1 MNQDLKHLAHEGKG
15 ISHSYNSALKSAQS
29 LVERDTIDLQERLH
43 LAEKDVKDAQD
54 QTRSDEEF
62 LCQQQDAVDRL
73 QHTLDDVVRT
83 LGTFIQN
90 NLTHW
95 ADNLRSPDVEAVMRV
110 LKDFNP
116 EAVESRTGRCVRIPE
131 TAHIETMKALR
142 GARAR
147 LSAFREVMRGQD
159 ALMKDQSSKHDELEV
174 KYTKVLELV
183 SQRDHEVTLLGN
195 RNTDLQKQIEDYE
208 RVIKHSHASLAE
220 KDRALRDKTIA
231 LDRVVQT
238 YNDYVKEKEE
248 LTGLVNQSTDYYAGL
263 INEKQEEVDDLRSQ
277 LGSAREEILARQHD
291 VRNVLAQTQAM
302 LGARSITGGS
312 PGPNMSKAHRVLGR
326 DKEKEKD
333 KPKRSLFD
341 RKGLSPISATDLCSS
356 ESRFSSKEALS
367 SHPSLTSS
375 ADRPVHG
382 RRASDPFREVSART
396 DSIGAMERHGRHII
410 GGGNPQIGSSLKQL
424 PTPPPHLPPRP
435 AMSQTRSNYQ
445 NWSPTPQTSGAASS
459 SSPSQ
464 LTPKTPIRRV
474 LSLIPEASVEDS
486 GSTRAESM
494 TNSDKEAYRYSINAL
509 DLMGSP
515 NAQLNQRDAL
525 RMPKDHTRK
534 KSDESQGGHQSEGSE
549 VMTVAEMY
557 HT

>member
-1 MNQDLKHLAHEGKG
+1 MKN
-15 ISHSYNSALKSAQS
+15 
-29 LVERDTIDLQERLH
+29 
-43 LAEKDVKDAQD
+43 AQD
-54 QTRSDEEF
+54 RTRSDEE
-62 LCQQQDAVDRL
+62 LLVQQQDAVERL
-73 QHTLDDVVRT
+73 EHTLDDVVRT

-110 LKDFNP
+110 LKDFSP
-116 EAVESRTGRCVRIPE
+116 EAIESRTGRCVRIPE
-131 TAHIETMKALR
+131 TAHIDTMKALR

-147 LSAFREVMRGQD
+147 LSSFREILKGQD
-159 ALMKDQSSKHDELEV
+159 ALMKEQSSKHDELEV
-174 KYTKVLELV
+174 KYTKVLDLV
-183 SQRDHEVTLLGN
+183 SDRDNEVKSAGN
-195 RNTDLQKQIEDYE
+195 RNAQLQKQVEDYE
-208 RVIKHSHASLAE
+208 RVVRRSHASLE
-220 KDRALRDKTIA
+220 DKDRALREKSQA
-231 LDRVVQT
+231 LDDKNRDLEDAVRR
-238 YNDYVKEKEE
+238 YKDYVKKEEE
-248 LTGLVNQSTDYYAGL
+248 LTGLVDQSTHYYAGL
-263 INEKQEEVDDLRSQ
+263 FNEKQEECDQKQEEIDELRSQ
-277 LGSAREEILARQHD
+277 LGSAREEIIARQHD

-302 LGARSITGGS
+302 LGARPIAGGS
-312 PGPNMSKAHRVLGR
+312 PGPNISKAHRVLGR

-367 SHPSLTSS
+367 SHPSLSSS

-396 DSIGAMERHGRHII
+396 DSIGAMERHGRHITV
-410 GGGNPQIGSSLKQL
+410 GGNPQIGSSHKQL

-435 AMSQTRSNYQ
+435 AISQTRSNYQ
-445 NWSPTPQTSGAASS
+445 NWSPTPQTSGVAGT

-464 LTPKTPIRRV
+464 LTPKTPVRRV

-515 NAQLNQRDAL
+515 SAQLSQRDAL
-525 RMPKDHTRK
+525 RMPKDHSRK
-534 KSDESQGGHQSEGSE
+534 KGDESEGAQQSEGSE

>member
-1 MNQDLKHLAHEGKG
+1 MHLAK
-15 ISHSYNSALKSAQS
+15 K
-29 LVERDTIDLQERLH
+29 DL
-43 LAEKDVKDAQD
+43 KDAQD
-54 QTRSDEEF
+54 QTRSDEE
-62 LCQQQDAVDRL
+62 LLVQQQDAVDRL

-110 LKDFNP
+110 LKDFSP

-131 TAHIETMKALR
+131 SAHIDTMKALR

-147 LSAFREVMRGQD
+147 LAAFRDILQGQD
-159 ALMKDQSSKHDELEV
+159 ALMKDQSTKHDELEI
-174 KYTKVLELV
+174 KYTKVVKLV
-183 SQRDHEVTLLGN
+183 SKRDDEVKRLEN
-195 RNTDLQKQIEDYE
+195 HNAELQKQIGKYE
-208 RVIKHSHASLAE
+208 EILQRSQASLEE
-220 KDRALRDKTIA
+220 KDRALRDKTSA
-231 LDRVVQT
+231 LDDVSRT
-238 YNDYVKEKEE
+238 YNDYMKEKEE
-248 LTGLVNQSTDYYAGL
+248 LTGLVTQSTDYYAGL

-302 LGARSITGGS
+302 LGARSTSGGS

-367 SHPSLTSS
+367 SHPSSTSS

-382 RRASDPFREVSART
+382 RRASDPFREVGARS
-396 DSIGAMERHGRHII
+396 DSVGAMERHGRHVIV
-410 GGGNPQIGSSLKQL
+410 GGNLVGGNPQIGSSHKQL

-435 AMSQTRSNYQ
+435 AMSQTRSTYQ
-445 NWSPTPQTSGAASS
+445 NWSPTPQTSGVASN

-464 LTPKTPIRRV
+464 LTPKTPVRRV

-494 TNSDKEAYRYSINAL
+494 TSSDKEAYRYSINAL

-515 NAQLNQRDAL
+515 AAQLSQRDAL
-525 RMPKDHTRK
+525 RMPKDHSRK
-534 KSDESQGGHQSEGSE
+534 KSDDSEGAQQSEGSE